1 MGTAWRKEPFPG
13 AFEALRGLARATW
26 SASVWRTRPVSILL
40 WAPTSTCCPVLRRP
54 PQCLPAAVGS
64 ARQRSRSPA
73 ERPVSSALVGKT
85 SANGRRA
92 PLRATARSHLCRGKI
107 LMYQRLA
114 EREGFEPSTRVD
126 PVYHPSRPPGGVVK
140 GAPRGILY
148 SAGAST
154 RQVRAG
160 TDGPVGTPLGLAGP
174 GCNPP
179 IAAFPPAPVGPS
191 LEDCLD
197 ADQLLRGHPSAVT
210 GPMPPVLPSPTR
222 TRPNCP
228 NIAHLASITSLSPD
242 TTLHHDIR
250 DGPVSGGPD
259 TMT

>member
-1 MGTAWRKEPFPG
+1 MARP
-13 AFEALRGLARATW
+13 LRGVRRGH
-26 SASVWRTRPVSILL
+26 SGRPH
-40 WAPTSTCCPVLRRP
+40 P
-54 PQCLPAAVGS
+54 
-64 ARQRSRSPA
+64 
-73 ERPVSSALVGKT
+73 
-85 SANGRRA
+85 
-92 PLRATARSHLCRGKI
+92 
-107 LMYQRLA
+107 RLA
-114 EREGFEPSTRVD
+114 EREGFGPSIRVD
-126 PVYHPSRPPGGVVK
+126 PYTAFPGRLEGCCR

-160 TDGPVGTPLGLAGP
+160 TDGPVGTSLGLAGP